1 MSSELDSYTVLSAVA
16 SPEAEADVVI
26 SVRNVGKSYAMYST
40 PAHRLWQ
47 GLLGGRKRLYREF
60 WALRGVDLEIRRGE
74 TVGIVGRNGSGKST
88 LLQMIAGT
96 LSPTEGSVEVRGR
109 VAALLELGSGF
120 NQDFTGRENVYLNAA
135 ILGLKRDQIEARLQ
149 SILDFAD
156 IGEFIDQPVRSYSSG
171 MAVRLAFAVI
181 AHVDADVLI
190 VDEALSVGDAFF
202 SQKCMRFL
210 RDFQKRGTL
219 LFVSHDAAAVTN
231 LCARALWLQNGTPQM
246 LGSAQE
252 VIESYMAQQHAASR
266 HDATGE
272 SVGVIGSSK
281 RSPANDAEQSPG
293 TPDFRKA
300 DWSKTGVEN
309 RIQVF
314 EFNPDDVG
322 IQFGARNAVI
332 TGVDLRSQGE
342 GVRLLHGGEI
352 VELQITVRL
361 HDALGEVIIGF
372 YVKDRLGQ
380 RLFGDNTY
388 FACRKAPPGG
398 ASGDTLRATFQF
410 RMPVLPAGSY
420 MIDAAV
426 ATGNQESHTQQHWIH
441 DALEFRAVDET
452 MRFGLVGLPM
462 LHIDVINEG
471 AG

>member
-1 MSSELDSYTVLSAVA
+1 
-16 SPEAEADVVI
+16 
-26 SVRNVGKSYAMYST
+26 
-40 PAHRLWQ
+40 
-47 GLLGGRKRLYREF
+47 
-60 WALRGVDLEIRRGE
+60 
-74 TVGIVGRNGSGKST
+74 
-88 LLQMIAGT
+88 
-96 LSPTEGSVEVRGR
+96 
-109 VAALLELGSGF
+109 
-120 NQDFTGRENVYLNAA
+120 
-135 ILGLKRDQIEARLQ
+135 
-149 SILDFAD
+149 
-156 IGEFIDQPVRSYSSG
+156 
-171 MAVRLAFAVI
+171 
-181 AHVDADVLI
+181 
-190 VDEALSVGDAFF
+190 
-202 SQKCMRFL
+202 
-210 RDFQKRGTL
+210 
-219 LFVSHDAAAVTN
+219 
-231 LCARALWLQNGTPQM
+231 
-246 LGSAQE
+246 
-252 VIESYMAQQHAASR
+252 
-266 HDATGE
+266 
-272 SVGVIGSSK
+272 VIGSSK
-281 RSPANDAEQSPG
+281 RSPTNDAEQSPG

-300 DWSKTGVEN
+300 DWSKAGVEN

-332 TGVDLRSQGE
+332 SGVDLRSQGG
-342 GVRLLHGGEI
+342 GVRLLHGGES

-471 AG
+471 TG